1 MLVKFNQCFWK
12 GANILGNLKLAVVL
26 LLGLAFC
33 SALGTVIEQNQNISF
48 YENNYPNSSPVLG
61 FISSQ
66 FIFLFGL
73 NNIYQNWWFTT
84 LILLFA
90 TSLFSCTLVRQIPSL
105 KMARLWQFYK
115 KDKSLKKMGLNFDL
129 QKTSISKLA
138 FILNSHNYNVIQK
151 GGFLYAYKGLPGKI
165 GPIVVHASLI
175 VILFGALLGNLS
187 GFVSQ
192 ELIPLGGIF
201 HVQNVISSGSM
212 SYIPQDFEG
221 YVQDFKIAYNDEGSI
236 DQFYSDLSILNT
248 NGEQIKRKTIYVNEP
263 LRYRE
268 MVFYQTDWS
277 IINLSINLDNKT
289 EFQVPLK
296 LINVKNEGKFWIS
309 SLSIDNSEQ
318 TGKNNVL
325 LVLEDLTGKSLVY
338 DANQQ
343 LLGIVNVGDSFIIN
357 GHSVRITEILS
368 STGLQIK
375 SDPGIP
381 FVYFGFLLLMIS
393 IVISYM
399 SYSQVW
405 AIKKG
410 NQLAISGRTNRAIYS
425 FQKQITKAVA
435 VIENKNNA
443 I

>member
-1 MLVKFNQCFWK
+1 
-12 GANILGNLKLAVVL
+12 
-26 LLGLAFC
+26 
-33 SALGTVIEQNQNISF
+33 
-48 YENNYPNSSPVLG
+48 
-61 FISSQ
+61 
-66 FIFLFGL
+66 
-73 NNIYQNWWFTT
+73 
-84 LILLFA
+84 
-90 TSLFSCTLVRQIPSL
+90 
-105 KMARLWQFYK
+105 MARLWQFYK

-236 DQFYSDLSILNT
+236 DQFYSDLALLNT